1 MARPLRI
8 EFAGALYHVTSS
20 GDGQE
25 DIYLDDTDR
34 KMYLEVLADVQHCYN
49 WIIHTYCLTNLSEV
63 PSSQKRQVAKPLTYY
78 EKKYKDRNTAISK
91 TYESGG
97 YSLKEIG
104 DYYNLHYSWV
114 SRIVKANNKT

>member
-1 MARPLRI
+1 MLNYFDKNRTVAII
-8 EFAGALYHVTSS
+8 EYIHFVEEGINKTIWDDLQH
-20 GDGQE
+20 Q
-25 DIYLDDTDR
+25 IYLGDDTFVDEMQC
-34 KMYLEVLADVQHCYN
+34 KILSD
-49 WIIHTYCLTNLSEV
+49 TNLSEV

-104 DYYNLHYSWV
+104 DYYKLHYSRV
-114 SRIVKANNKT
+114 SRIVKAKNKT